1 MSGIHPKFLKTFHPS
16 RIILAAILGIVVVG
30 YFFIK
35 DYKPG
40 IFNALNFSYWS
51 ILFLFFA
58 SLCMATRDIGYM
70 IRIKILSDG
79 KLTWLQAFRII
90 MLWEFTSAITPSA
103 IGGTSVAVLYVSKEN
118 ISVGR
123 STAMVLATSIL
134 DEMYFVIMFPLL
146 LILVGYQKLFNSVD
160 SIVENSSLLSNEL
173 FWFAIIGYSIKLTYV
188 LLVIYGLFFKPRGL
202 KWLILKIFALPFLR
216 RWRVAAG
223 KAGDDIIVCSSEFKH
238 KPVSFWLKTI
248 LATFL
253 SWTARYWVVNM
264 IFMAFFIVPD
274 HFLLFARQLSM
285 WIMMLVSPTPGGSG
299 FAEFIFGRY
308 LQEFIPIAAQNFSI
322 VISLA
327 FLWRLFSYYPY
338 LLIGSIIL
346 PGWLRSKFV
355 HKSES

>member
-1 MSGIHPKFLKTFHPS
+1 MNALHSKYLRTFHPS
-16 RIILAAILGIVVVG
+16 RVILAFLLGIIVVG

-35 DYKPG
+35 DYKSG
-40 IFNALNFSYWS
+40 IFQTLNFSYWS
-51 ILFLFFA
+51 IIFLFLSFI
-58 SLCMATRDIGYM
+58 CMAMRDIGYI
-70 IRIKILSDG
+70 IRIKILSDS
-79 KLTWLQAFRII
+79 KLTWLQALRII

-103 IGGTSVAVLYVSKEN
+103 IGGTGLAVIYVTKEG

-123 STAMVLATSIL
+123 STGIVLATSLL
-134 DEMYFVIMFPLL
+134 DEIYFIIMFPLL
-146 LILVGYQKLFNSVD
+146 IFLVGYDRLLNSVGALTD
-160 SIVENSSLLSNEL
+160 KSSIFTNEL
-173 FWFAIIGYSIKLTYV
+173 FWFAITGYSIKFVYV

-202 KWLILKIFALPFLR
+202 KWLILKVFTLPILR

-223 KAGDDIIVCSSEFKH
+223 KAGDDIIVCASEFKH
-238 KPVSFWLKTI
+238 KSILFWIKTF
-248 LATFL
+248 LSTFL

-299 FAEFIFGRY
+299 FAEYIFGRY
-308 LQEFIPIAAQNFSI
+308 LKEFIPIISQNFSI

-327 FLWRLFSYYPY
+327 FLWRLISYYPY

-346 PGWLRSKFV
+346 PGWIRSKFG
-355 HKSES
+355 HKPHS